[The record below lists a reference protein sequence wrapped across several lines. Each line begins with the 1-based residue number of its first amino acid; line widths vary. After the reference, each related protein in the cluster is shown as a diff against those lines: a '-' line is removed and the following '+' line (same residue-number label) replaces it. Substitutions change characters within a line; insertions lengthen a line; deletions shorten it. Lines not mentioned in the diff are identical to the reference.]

1 MLQLKQPLSGGS
13 LSIFLQ
19 VIFPLYAGFH
29 PENKNVLFKYFRWV
43 LPLAAALALSA
54 CKESPPPGGATRA
67 PDVPA
72 PAAAPIANA
81 YDAAAKGAGFT
92 VGSLMATRQIYVFF
106 DPQCPHCGHL
116 WEAAKPLTN
125 QLRMVWIPVGFISAR
140 STAQGAALLAATD
153 PMAAMSA
160 HEQSLLS
167 QKGGLIPP
175 DNLPSELTDRVKAN
189 TKLWQQ
195 LGGESVPMVVFKN
208 PTSGEAGKFN
218 GALDTQGLK
227 RLVGI

>member
-1 MLQLKQPLSGGS
+1 M
-13 LSIFLQ
+13 F
-19 VIFPLYAGFH
+19 
-29 PENKNVLFKYFRWV
+29 FKYFRWA
-43 LPLAAALALSA
+43 LPLAALLALTA
-54 CKESPPPGGATRA
+54 CKESTPPAVATKA
-67 PDVPA
+67 PAAPV

-81 YDAAAKGAGFT
+81 YEAAAKGAGFT

-140 STAQGAALLAATD
+140 STMQGAALLAASD
-153 PMAAMSA
+153 PMTAMSA
-160 HEQSLLS
+160 HEQSLLA

-175 DNLPSELTDRVKAN
+175 DNLPAELTDKVKAN

-195 LGGESVPMVVFKN
+195 LGGESVPLVIFKN
-208 PTSGEAGKFN
+208 PATGEAGKFA

>member
-1 MLQLKQPLSGGS
+1 M
-13 LSIFLQ
+13 F
-19 VIFPLYAGFH
+19 
-29 PENKNVLFKYFRWV
+29 FKYFRWSWPLVAV
-43 LPLAAALALSA
+43 LALAA
-54 CKESPPPGGATRA
+54 CKESGSPGGATQA
-67 PDVPA
+67 PPA
-72 PAAAPIANA
+72 PAPAVAPIANA

-125 QLRMVWIPVGFISAR
+125 QLRMVWIPVGFMSAR
-140 STAQGAALLAATD
+140 SITQGAALLAASD
-153 PMAAMSA
+153 PMTAMNA
-160 HEQSLLS
+160 HEQSLLA

-195 LGGESVPMVVFKN
+195 LGGESVPMVIFKN
-208 PTSGEAGKFN
+208 PTSGEVGKFS

>member
-1 MLQLKQPLSGGS
+1 M
-13 LSIFLQ
+13 F
-19 VIFPLYAGFH
+19 
-29 PENKNVLFKYFRWV
+29 FKHYRWV
-43 LPLAAALALSA
+43 WPLAAALALSA
-54 CKESPPPGGATRA
+54 CKESTPPGGASQ
-67 PDVPA
+67 A
-72 PAAAPIANA
+72 PAAPAQAAVPIANA

-125 QLRMVWIPVGFISAR
+125 QLRMVWIPVGFMSAR
-140 STAQGAALLAATD
+140 STTQGAALLAASD

-160 HEQSLLS
+160 HEQSLLA

-175 DNLPSELTDRVKAN
+175 DNLPSELTDKVKAN

-195 LGGESVPMVVFKN
+195 LGGESVPMVIFKN
-208 PTSGEAGKFN
+208 PTSGEAGKFA

>member
-1 MLQLKQPLSGGS
+1 MPPTIIPPPILPPG
-13 LSIFLQ
+13 
-19 VIFPLYAGFH
+19 AGFH
-29 PENKNVLFKYFRWV
+29 PENNNVFFRSFQWTW
-43 LPLAAALALSA
+43 PLVAALALSA
-54 CKESPPPGGATRA
+54 CNEGQAPGGASKA
-67 PDVPA
+67 PAAPA
-72 PAAAPIANA
+72 AAAPIANA

-140 STAQGAALLAATD
+140 STTQGAALLAASD
-153 PMAAMSA
+153 PMTAMSA
-160 HEQSLLS
+160 HEQSLLA
-167 QKGGLIPP
+167 QKGGMIPP
-175 DNLPSELTDRVKAN
+175 DNLPAELTDKVKAN

-195 LGGESVPMVVFKN
+195 LGGESVPMVIFKN
-208 PTSGEAGKFN
+208 PATGEAGKFA